1 MSDNYTVYHL
11 HSMLSNGV
19 TNIDSITNYQ
29 DYISYAS
36 SLGMKAMA
44 FSEHGSVFEWLKK
57 KESIEKAGMKY
68 IHAEE
73 FYVTEKLW
81 WYDENE
87 TERKQ
92 KRDNYHCV
100 LIAKNYDGVLELNKL
115 STKAF
120 NREDGHYYYTPRIT
134 FEELINTSDNII
146 VCTACLASIL
156 ASDNVSLKEEFIMF
170 LTNNKH
176 RCFLEIQHHDVEEQK
191 KYNIS
196 LWKLSQVTGVPLITG
211 TDTHALNEDHMR
223 GRSILQKSKNIHF
236 DNEDG
241 WDLTF
246 KTYDELV
253 AAYQKQ
259 GALPMDVVIEAIE
272 NTNKMADMIEEFTM
286 DRSYKYPHLWENPEQ
301 LLREKIKQGIIDKG
315 VDKYPN
321 YQEYLDRI
329 EYEMQAYIH
338 NEAIDFML
346 LMEDVISWCKS
357 QDIVTGYGRGS
368 VNGSVIAWLID
379 ITKMDSIKF
388 NLNFERFMNVE
399 RVSLSDIDTDF
410 PPSRIDEVKSYVFN
424 HHGLYCSDIIT
435 FNTIADKGAIRD
447 VCRALYGNNKIP
459 QELLDQWQKEVDGYG
474 KPFDDTSKKIDKIKD
489 GDYLKISEELCAAVD
504 NEEEYEK
511 ARKKYPQVFKYV
523 DLVKGCVVSIGN
535 HPCGMIVSPEP
546 IDDAIGLCTTAT
558 DSFPVSQLYMKEVDS
573 LNYVKLDL
581 LKLDTIELI
590 DKTCKMANIPIV
602 LPDTMNIYDDNV
614 WNSMR
619 DDTTSCFQWEST
631 TGQDYIKKLLSDNTI
646 NKYKKEGLNIDKM
659 TLLSIGNSAIRPAGA
674 SYRDDLANGV
684 VRKTGSKPIDEFLSN
699 TFGYLVFQCQII
711 EFLNQY
717 CGFTMG
723 EADIVRR
730 GFAKKTGTDQY
741 IPVIK
746 NGGYL
751 NGNEAHYI
759 DGYIKTMKDKY
770 GISEDKSEEDI
781 VAFIKV
787 IEDASSYLFS
797 LNHSQPYSFMGYACA
812 YLRYYYPTEFIT
824 CCLNLNKDNSDK
836 TTAVTNYAKKVGVEI
851 LPIKFG
857 HSRADYACDAANK
870 KIYKGVASVKNLN
883 DTVSE
888 ELYTLSQNNTYDNFI
903 DLLMDISRKTSCN
916 SRQLDILVR
925 LDYFSD
931 FGEANELLY
940 KIDRFNELW
949 VNGKGFKT
957 NVKAS
962 KIGLDYDFIR
972 PYCGDYK
979 PEEVKEVNFGAMREA
994 LKPHE
999 SKLAEFDDILEQCTR
1014 HKKDGTPN
1022 GINFEKLF
1030 KLTNMPEDIKQKY
1043 ATKISEAEYK
1053 NIDTY
1058 SLLRNLKYNGNIIMS
1073 VKEKIKA
1080 EIEYLS
1086 YISYTDPSL
1095 DSNYIVVT
1103 NLNTNYSPK
1112 FVAYRLCDGK
1122 TCSLKVRKNKQGRTP
1137 GVVTT
1142 FKDTPFEEGDVL
1154 YMIKTKAEPK
1164 AKMVNG
1170 EWQRD
1175 YSDKEWWIYE
1185 YRVIDFTKE
1194 RI

>member
-1 MSDNYTVYHL
+1 MNDNYVVYHL

-73 FYVTEKLW
+73 FYVTEELW
-81 WYDENE
+81 WYDDKGAALLAEQYLGGNPEE
-87 TERKQ
+87 TQQALYEHELATRKQ

-115 STKAF
+115 SSKSF
-120 NREDGHYYYTPRIT
+120 NREDGHFYYAPRIT

-146 VCTACLASIL
+146 ICTACLASIL
-156 ASDNVSLKEEFIMF
+156 ASDNMPLKERFIAF
-170 LTNNKH
+170 LITNKH
-176 RCFLEIQHHDVEEQK
+176 RCFLEIQHHNVQK
-191 KYNIS
+191 QKDYNLA
-196 LWKLSQVTGVPLITG
+196 LWGLSKETGIPLITG

-259 GALPMDVVIEAIE
+259 GVLPMDVVIEAIE
-272 NTNKMADMIEEFTM
+272 NTNKMADMVEEFTM

-447 VCRALYGNNKIP
+447 VGRALDIDLDTVGKIC
-459 QELLDQWQKEVDGYG
+459 D
-474 KPFDDTSKKIDKIKD
+474 S
-489 GDYLKISEELCAAVD
+489 VD
-504 NEEEYEK
+504 NEEKYEES
-511 ARKKYPQVFKYV
+511 RKKYPELFKYV

-535 HPCGMIVSPEP
+535 HPCGMIVAPEP
-546 IDDAIGLCTTAT
+546 IDDAIGLCSTAT

-590 DKTCKMANIPIV
+590 DETCKMANIPIV

-770 GISEDKSEEDI
+770 GISGDKSEEDI

-824 CCLNLNKDNSDK
+824 CCLNINKDNSDK
-836 TTAVTNYAKKVGVEI
+836 TTAVTNYAKKIGVKI

-857 HSRADYACDAANK
+857 HSRANYTCNAVDK

-888 ELYTLSQNNTYDNFI
+888 ELYTLSQGRVYNNFI
-903 DLLMDISRKTSCN
+903 DLLVDITEKTSYN
-916 SRQLDILVR
+916 SRQLDILIK

-931 FGEANELLY
+931 FGEANELIY
-940 KIDRFNELW
+940 MVDRFNELYT
-949 VNGKGFKT
+949 KKTGFKS
-957 NVKAS
+957 NIKAN
-962 KIGLDYDFIR
+962 KIGLDYDFVI
-972 PYCGDYK
+972 PYCGEYK
-979 PEEVKEVNFGAMREA
+979 PAEVKEVNIDAIANDITE
-994 LKPHE
+994 HE
-999 SKLAEFDDILEQCTR
+999 RKETFRDIVSKCER
-1014 HKKDGTPN
+1014 HKKTGEFN
-1022 GINFEKLF
+1022 GYNYEKLM
-1030 KLTNMPEDIKQKY
+1030 KLTNMPDDIKKKY
-1043 ATKISEAEYK
+1043 ATKISEAEYCK
-1053 NIDTY
+1053 MDAY
-1058 SLLRNLKYNGNIIMS
+1058 KLLTELQYRGSIMG
-1073 VKEKIKA
+1073 VKEKIKYQK
-1080 EIEYLS
+1080 EYLS
-1086 YISYTDPSL
+1086 YVDYTDPTM
-1095 DSNYIVVT
+1095 DVRYIVVT
-1103 NLNTNYSPK
+1103 NLDTRYSPK
-1112 FVAYRLCDGK
+1112 FTAYCIKNGQ
-1122 TCSLKVRKNKQGRTP
+1122 TCPMKVRKNKKGRTP
-1137 GVVTT
+1137 GVITS
-1142 FKDTPFEEGDVL
+1142 FKDMPFEEGDIL
-1154 YMIKTKAEPK
+1154 YMSKVKQEPK
-1164 AKMVNG
+1164 AKMIDG

-1175 YSDKEWWIYE
+1175 YSDKEWWIYD
-1185 YRVIDFTKE
+1185 YKVINQQ
-1194 RI
+1194 